1 MTRSSYFHLV
11 TVHFAPVG
19 GVSFRAACY
28 RFWVIVVGLTGGIG
42 SGKSTVASLLAARG
56 ALVIDADAVARRL
69 AEPGGTSYAALA
81 AHFGPE
87 VVNPDGTLNRKA
99 IAARVFTN
107 PDELAALNAITHP
120 AIAADIEAQLATL
133 AGTDPVGATSGR
145 GPAAQG
151 PALEGSAPSRSGAP
165 LLVPAESPGSRPV
178 VVLDLPLLD
187 LAARMRYRLA
197 AVVVVD
203 VPLEVA
209 RRRLIEQR
217 GLGEAD
223 ADARIAAQITREVRR
238 GLADVVIDNS
248 GSPEALEAKVEQLWS
263 WLQRL

>member
-1 MTRSSYFHLV
+1 MLTLFVHEPYRS
-11 TVHFAPVG
+11 
-19 GVSFRAACY
+19 
-28 RFWVIVVGLTGGIG
+28 WVIVVGLTGGIG

-56 ALVIDADAVARRL
+56 AWVIDADAVARRL
-69 AEPGGTSYAALA
+69 AEPGGASYAALA

-99 IAARVFTN
+99 IAARVFTD
-107 PDELAALNAITHP
+107 PDELAVLNAITHP

-133 AGTDPVGATSGR
+133 AGTGPVGATAGR
-145 GPAAQG
+145 GPASEG
-151 PALEGSAPSRSGAP
+151 PA
-165 LLVPAESPGSRPV
+165 V

-203 VPLEVA
+203 VPLDVA

-217 GLGEAD
+217 GIGEAD

-248 GSPEALEAKVEQLWS
+248 GTPEALEASVDDLWS